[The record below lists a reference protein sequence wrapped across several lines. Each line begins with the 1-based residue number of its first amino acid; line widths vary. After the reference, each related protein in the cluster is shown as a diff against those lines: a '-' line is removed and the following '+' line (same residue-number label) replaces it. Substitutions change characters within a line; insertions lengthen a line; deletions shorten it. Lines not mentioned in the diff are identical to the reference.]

1 MASSFID
8 VCRFNPTLGGTT
20 DWTYSSAVTGY
31 QSPTA
36 AAAVNGAV
44 YSYRAESADLLQWE
58 VGYGAYNS
66 GTGVFARTTVLFN
79 SAGTTAK
86 INFSTVPQIAI
97 VALAEDLVFREKL
110 IANRTYY
117 VLTTGSDSNNGLTNT
132 SGGAFLTIQKA
143 IDTVA
148 ALDAST
154 FNVVIQVGNGTYTAS
169 LVLKNFIGSG
179 TCTLLGDTTT
189 PSNVVIAATSGDA
202 VQILNT
208 TSAWAIAGFKIT
220 NSGGQCIGV
229 RAKGILSITGKMEYG
244 TTSGYH
250 FYVANGGALT
260 IGSNYTISGNAAQH
274 IVVENAS
281 TLTAVSGLT
290 ITLTGTPAFATRF
303 IYAQRNSTVIMY
315 GETFS
320 GAATGTRYVVAS
332 NSVIETNGG
341 GATYFPGNAAGSTA
355 TGGQYL

>member
-1 MASSFID
+1 MAKFLN
-8 VCRFNPTLGGTT
+8 VARFTPTAGGTT
-20 DWTYSSAVTGY
+20 DWTVSAAVTGY
-31 QSPTA
+31 QTPVA
-36 AAAVNGAV
+36 AGAV
-44 YSYRAESADLLQWE
+44 DTAVYRYRAESADLSQWE
-58 VGYGAYNS
+58 IGYGPASSS
-66 GTGVFARTTVLFN
+66 GTVLARTTVLFN
-79 SAGTTAK
+79 SSGTTSK
-86 INFSTVPQIAI
+86 INFSTVPTVGI
-97 VALAEDLVFREKL
+97 VPLAEDLREKL
-110 IANRTYY
+110 DAARTYY
-117 VLTTGSDSNNGLTNT
+117 VLTTGSDSNSGLANT
-132 SGGAFLTIQKA
+132 AGGAFLTVQKA
-143 IDTVA
+143 VDTVA
-148 ALDAST
+148 ALDVST
-154 FNVVIQVGNGTYTAS
+154 FNVTIQVGAGTFAANVT
-169 LVLKNFIGSG
+169 LKNFVGTG
-179 TCTLLGDTTT
+179 TCTLTGDTTT
-189 PSNVVIAATSGDA
+189 PSNVVLSASSSDT
-202 VQILNT
+202 VQISNT

-303 IYAQRNSTVIMY
+303 IYAQRNSTIIMY

-320 GAATGTRYVVAS
+320 GAATGTRYLVAT
-332 NSVIETNGG
+332 NSTIETNGG

-355 TGGQYL
+355 TGGQYV